1 MLPDCDNS
9 RAWTVTLWPI
19 GTTAQSAAA
28 IPQVQAVKI
37 IGTSAD
43 RKGRGFAFV
52 SYWK

>member
-19 GTTAQSAAA
+19 GTTTQIAAA
-28 IPQVQAVKI
+28 IPQVQVVKI
-37 IGTSAD
+37 TGTSAD
-43 RKGRGFAFV
+43 RPKGAFAFV